1 MMLYCYIRIVF
12 YYAVLRQTASQA
24 KEPGSREVSRPG
36 RATQD
41 TGVNAIMER
50 RRSHILAFY

>member
-1 MMLYCYIRIVF
+1 MLYCYIRIVF